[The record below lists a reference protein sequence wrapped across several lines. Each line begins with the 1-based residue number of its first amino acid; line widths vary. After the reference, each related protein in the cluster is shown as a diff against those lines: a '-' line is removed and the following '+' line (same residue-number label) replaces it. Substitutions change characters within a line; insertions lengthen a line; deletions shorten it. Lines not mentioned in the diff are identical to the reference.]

1 MGQSKYSP
9 KEKYFSDPL
18 RVAPA
23 DSSAISTT
31 TSDLIGNISAKNGKK
46 GK

>member
-9 KEKYFSDPL
+9 KEKYFSDPF

-23 DSSAISTT
+23 DPPSISTT
-31 TSDLIGNISAKNGKK
+31 TSDLIGNISAKNGEK